1 MNFINWINFWS
12 CIVHFIISHLFIWFN
27 HLVCIFL
34 RKKFKYIPYHTCS
47 ISSLLIKSWGKKL
60 IYIPDLDQI
69 CLMIICLKWKFVF
82 LGTWR
87 LCWITTS
94 GLYTTHGNSCPRS
107 VKSLIS
113 QIIDMKTLSQ
123 YPKTYVRNSGILN
136 RFCCQYSWSIWC
148 YRASLVCPGETHQ

>member
-1 MNFINWINFWS
+1 MVFMHCTFY
-12 CIVHFIISHLFIWFN
+12 HFTSVYMIQSSSVYFFEKKIQIYTISYLF
-27 HLVCIFL
+27 H
-34 RKKFKYIPYHTCS
+34 KFPPHQI
-47 ISSLLIKSWGKKL
+47 LGKKL